1 VKAKA
6 ARRVA
11 AAIEDLVFP
20 ALDLLGA
27 YIQGAE
33 DDATANVRLAAARDI
48 LDRAGYGAKTKLE
61 LEGHLTTESE
71 VDRALADALAE
82 FAAASALPGAALPAR
97 QAPGAAPGPL
107 EDP

>member
-1 VKAKA
+1 M
-6 ARRVA
+6 
-11 AAIEDLVFP
+11 VFP
-20 ALDLLGA
+20 ALARIDQLIGRLEHGE
-27 YIQGAE
+27 IVGGAE
-33 DDATANVRLAAARDI
+33 SEGVQLAAARDI

-82 FAAASALPGAALPAR
+82 FAAASALPGAALPAG
-97 QAPGAAPGPL
+97 QAPGTAASPL